1 MSCSIFKRKT
11 VQSLRLQALHGF
23 YSLHKAREKRYI
35 EGDKSRRL
43 QMNTKQTLTK
53 KWLVV
58 IVIVLMLALTLKDV
72 DANQLESFTIKDML
86 PLFVITAVI
95 FILKTSVLSM
105 LLLAIRKLWHK
116 LSKNRISK

>member
-1 MSCSIFKRKT
+1 
-11 VQSLRLQALHGF
+11 
-23 YSLHKAREKRYI
+23 
-35 EGDKSRRL
+35 
-43 QMNTKQTLTK
+43 MNTKQTLTK